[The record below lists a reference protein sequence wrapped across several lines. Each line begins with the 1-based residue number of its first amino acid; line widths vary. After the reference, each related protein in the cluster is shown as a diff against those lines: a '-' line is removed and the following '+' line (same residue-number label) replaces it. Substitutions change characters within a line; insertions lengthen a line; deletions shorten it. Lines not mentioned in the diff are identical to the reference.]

1 MLLGA
6 PGHDR
11 GVVNTHFPRILFY
24 NGNPWFL
31 PPVGKWYRFLDR
43 SARWFGQ
50 VGQAGVNAQVLTV
63 APRALARKG
72 IALMLLAMALVPM
85 IDVFAKQLAL
95 QGLSALQI
103 IFMRMAYGTL
113 LLLPLVLWLRHR
125 GGRRQVERTRPVT
138 TVLLGLTS
146 LGAGVFFFAALRWLS
161 IADTLAISFVQPLFV
176 TLMSRYLLKERVDAL
191 RWIAL
196 GVGFVAT
203 LVIVRPGSGAFNP
216 ANLLAL
222 ASGACMAAFAIV
234 VRSGAGRRCTLSVT
248 FQTHAVAALI
258 ALPLMVLVW
267 QAPTAEQWLTG
278 RTLVG
283 LAGQYII
290 IRAYAHT
297 RIRALRG
304 VTSCPAFLYRD
315 RNVDPG
321 QLVVLP

>member
-1 MLLGA
+1 M
-6 PGHDR
+6 
-11 GVVNTHFPRILFY
+11 TT
-24 NGNPWFL
+24 
-31 PPVGKWYRFLDR
+31 
-43 SARWFGQ
+43 
-50 VGQAGVNAQVLTV
+50 QVLTV
-63 APRALARKG
+63 APQAQARKG
-72 IALMLLAMALVPM
+72 IVLMLLAMALVPM

-113 LLLPLVLWLRHR
+113 LLLPMVLWVRHR
-125 GGRRQVERTRPVT
+125 GGTRQVEPTSPVS

-216 ANLLAL
+216 ASLLAL
-222 ASGACMAAFAIV
+222 ASGACMAAYAIV
-234 VRSGAGRRCTLSVT
+234 VRSGAGRRSVLSVT
-248 FQTHAVAALI
+248 FQTHAVAGLL
-258 ALPLMVLVW
+258 ALPLMALVW

-278 RTLVG
+278 LTLALVG
-283 LAGQYII
+283 LAGQYLI
-290 IRAYAHT
+290 IRAYDHCEASLLAPLSYT
-297 RIRALRG
+297 EI
-304 VTSCPAFLYRD
+304 VTST
-315 RNVDPG
+315 
-321 QLVVLP
+321 LVSWLFFREIPDAWTFVGVAILIGSAIAVARRS